1 VKPALFVAFLASFA
15 ACQADPI
22 DDFIKAELVRTKSPA
37 IAVGIIKDGKLVKNE
52 IYGKFDVEAGTDA
65 KKGDL
70 FEIGSITKQ
79 FTGAATLLLVEDGKL
94 KLDDPISK
102 YLPEAPREWS
112 DIKISNLLYQTSG
125 LADYAFEQGIGL
137 VDTYDRAKW
146 MGIMTKLPLDF
157 QPGVAWAYSNSNY
170 ALLGWVIEKASGKSY
185 MDFMR
190 TRVFN
195 PLQMEATT
203 FSDPAIKMARKATG
217 YMAPQTPTG
226 SISRAPLS
234 SASIN
239 SDGTILSNIEDMA
252 KWDAALRER
261 KLLKK
266 SSWDVFFKAAGLSS
280 GRWRPYG
287 TGINVSLPG
296 LEPYYGHGGNSAGYS
311 AGYASYPKAGVS
323 VIVMGNIYAFGGE
336 PMAKQIAE
344 LYQPSLKPT
353 SPAVKE
359 DPDAKRTETVKQA
372 LLALGEGKA
381 DETVLEQEVL
391 APMKTRRAGMGR
403 PFAFLAGLEKME
415 YAGELAVGKDKLV
428 TYKITTKTRDFVG
441 TILFSSAGKV
451 AMASL
456 RPDGPPKAG

>member
-1 VKPALFVAFLASFA
+1 MLVSVSVVR
-15 ACQADPI
+15 ADPL
-22 DDFIKAELVRTKSPA
+22 DDFMKSELARTKSPA
-37 IAVGIIKDGKLVKNE
+37 IAVGIIKDGKLIRNE

-79 FTGAATLLLVEDGKL
+79 FTGVATLLLVEDGKL

-102 YLPEAPREWS
+102 HLPETPKEWAN
-112 DIKISNLLYQTSG
+112 IKISNLLYQTSG
-125 LADYAFEQGIGL
+125 LADYAFEEGIGL

-157 QPGVAWAYSNSNY
+157 QPGVAWAYSNSNF
-170 ALLGWVIEKASGKSY
+170 AILGWIIEGASGKTY
-185 MDFMR
+185 IQFMR
-190 TRVFN
+190 DRVLK
-195 PLQMEATT
+195 PLKMDATT
-203 FSDPAIKMARKATG
+203 FSNPAIKMERKATG

-226 SISRAPLS
+226 TISRAPLS

-266 SSWDVFFKAAGLSS
+266 TSWDLFFKAAELNP
-280 GRWRPYG
+280 GRTRPYG
-287 TGINVSLPG
+287 AGINISLPG
-296 LEPYYGHGGNSAGYS
+296 QEPYYGHGGNSAGFS
-311 AGYASYPKAGVS
+311 AGYASYPKAGLS

-344 LYQPSLKPT
+344 LLEPSLKPT
-353 SPAVKE
+353 SPSVKE
-359 DPDAKRTETVKQA
+359 DPDAKRTETVKLA
-372 LLALGEGKA
+372 LLALGNGKA
-381 DETVLEQEVL
+381 DETVLEPEVT
-391 APMKTRRAGMGR
+391 APMKTRRAGMSRGMA
-403 PFAFLAGLEKME
+403 PLAGVEKLQ
-415 YAGELAVGKDKLV
+415 YAGEVAVGKDKLV
-428 TYKITTKTRDFVG
+428 TYKITTKTRDFIG
-441 TILFSSAGKV
+441 TILYSAGGKV